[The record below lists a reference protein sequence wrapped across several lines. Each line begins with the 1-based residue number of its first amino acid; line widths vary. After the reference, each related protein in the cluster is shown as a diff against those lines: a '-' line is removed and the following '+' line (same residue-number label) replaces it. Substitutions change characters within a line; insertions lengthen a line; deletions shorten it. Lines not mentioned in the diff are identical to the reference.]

1 MPTNKTPFTP
11 DGPIPGENYTSD
23 TRNYPWHR
31 PPQHADLDDAL
42 EACLKRLTSKESA
55 YGLLTMLQSGV
66 TVVQATDIFLT
77 GGIGEGKFTLDTA
90 LLLAGPVAHIIKIL
104 AEDADIKYKMGTE
117 DGNFSTIAFVKAKSI
132 DESVAVKAADAVQ
145 DQAEEIKQQAGEQAP
160 PEPGMVEGGE
170 GQPTPPP
177 AAGGGGFMNAPAPQQ
192 PPQEGMM

>member
-1 MPTNKTPFTP
+1 MPIKKEPFMP

-31 PPQHADLDDAL
+31 PPQHPDLDDAL
-42 EACLKRLTSKESA
+42 DACLKRLTSKESA

-117 DGNFSTIAFVKAKSI
+117 DKPFSTIAFVKAKAI
-132 DESVAVKAADAVQ
+132 DPSVAVKAIEAVEEQ
-145 DQAEEIKQQAGEQAP
+145 TEEIKAQAQGQAA
-160 PEPGMVEGGE
+160 PEPGMVEGQE
-170 GQPTPPP
+170 GSQPTPPP
-177 AAGGGGFMNAPAPQQ
+177 AQGGGFMGAPAPE
-192 PPQEGMM
+192 QEGMM

>member
-31 PPQHADLDDAL
+31 PPQFADLDTAL
-42 EACLKRLTSKESA
+42 DACLKRLTSKESA

-117 DGNFSTIAFVKAKSI
+117 DGNFATIAFVKAKAI
-132 DESVAVKAADAVQ
+132 DESVAVKAADAVM
-145 DQAEEIKQQAGEQAP
+145 DQSEEIKEQAGEQTP
-160 PEPGMVEGGE
+160 PQPGMVEEGQ
-170 GQPTPPP
+170 GQPTPPTD
-177 AAGGGGFMNAPAPQQ
+177 GGGFMGMPAPK
-192 PPQEGMM
+192 QEGMM